1 MPFKRHFCLELTT
14 KVPTIV
20 NDISISTDLDVKV
33 MRAHPVL
40 NPSPTLYN
48 VNKIVIGEKIVIEA
62 DLCV

>member
-1 MPFKRHFCLELTT
+1 MT